1 MNKNIN
7 LKLLGFI
14 IASLLP
20 PVVASPLKRD
30 WVNNPLLLV
39 WFS

>member
-7 LKLLGFI
+7 LKVLGFI
-14 IASLLP
+14 IASLLL
-20 PVVASPLKRD
+20 PVVASSLKRD